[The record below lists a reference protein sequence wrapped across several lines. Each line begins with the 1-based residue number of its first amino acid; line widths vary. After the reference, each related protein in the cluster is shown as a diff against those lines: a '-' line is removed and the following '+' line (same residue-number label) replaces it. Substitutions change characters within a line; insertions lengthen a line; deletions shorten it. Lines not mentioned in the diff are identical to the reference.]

1 MDKEFS
7 FYWMSIAKPKFEEE
21 NNITTEFLN
30 SLEKGIFKDFVVYT
44 PFPKNKKRMFT
55 YKVMN
60 NPKSEQKE
68 LIISLNNST
77 QTGNQNTNN
86 KKWNTLNNTNVY
98 ISKIKLN

>member
-1 MDKEFS
+1 
-7 FYWMSIAKPKFEEE
+7 
-21 NNITTEFLN
+21 
-30 SLEKGIFKDFVVYT
+30 
-44 PFPKNKKRMFT
+44 MFT